1 MDNPIL
7 DRLFEYDNYRF
18 FLKDYFQVQKE
29 LKESFSHR
37 YFARRA
43 GFSSSGFFHHVIEG
57 KRGLTEKSM
66 EKMIKGLSL
75 RGRKATF
82 FKNLVLFNQAKELE
96 EREKYFKVIDRI
108 RKTSYIYK
116 VKKKQFTFYEEWYH
130 PVIRELAASKNWN
143 GNFAALASLVVPAI
157 SAEKAKSSVEL
168 LENIGMIKKIDEGK
182 YIQVQDAVTASDVP
196 VVVTRKMRKDYLQ
209 LAEKAMEQLPLEE
222 RLISGVT
229 VSMSRERFDK
239 IVLKLDEV
247 RQMILADAL
256 EEDSQKQSVYQINF
270 QAFPLSRETSF
281 EKFKG
286 EKND

>member
-1 MDNPIL
+1 MDNPVL
-7 DRLFEYDNYRF
+7 DKLFEYDNYRF

-57 KRGLTEKSM
+57 KRGLTDKSM

-96 EREKYFKVIDRI
+96 ERERYFKVIDRI

-116 VKKKQFTFYEEWYH
+116 IKRKQFTYYEEWYH
-130 PVIRELAASKNWN
+130 SIIRELVVSSNWK
-143 GNFAALASLVVPAI
+143 GNYAALGALVVPAI
-157 SAEKAKSSVEL
+157 SAEKAKSSVQL
-168 LENIGMIKKIDEGK
+168 LENIGMIKKTTNGT

-196 VVVTRKMRKDYLQ
+196 TVVTRKVRKDYLQ
-209 LAEKAMEQLPLEE
+209 LAEKAMEQLPLDE

-229 VSMSRERFDK
+229 VSMSRSRFNK
-239 IVLKLDEV
+239 IVAKLDEV

-256 EEDSQKQSVYQINF
+256 EEDAQKQSVYQINF

-281 EKFKG
+281 NNIKE

>member
-96 EREKYFKVIDRI
+96 EREKYFKVLDRI

-116 VKKKQFTFYEEWYH
+116 VQKKQYNFYEEWYH
-130 PVIRELAASKNWN
+130 PVIRELVLSNHWN
-143 GNFAALASLVVPAI
+143 GNYGALGALVVPSI
-157 SAEKAKSSVEL
+157 SAEKAKNSVEL
-168 LENIGMIKKIDEGK
+168 LESIGLIKKRKDGK

-196 VVVTRKMRKDYLQ
+196 VVVTRKMRKDYLH
-209 LAEKAMEQLPLEE
+209 LAEKAMEQLPLNE

-229 VSMSRERFDK
+229 VSMSKERFKK
-239 IVLKLDEV
+239 IINKLDEV
-247 RQMILADAL
+247 RQIILADAL
-256 EEDSQKQSVYQINF
+256 EEDFEKQSVYQINF
-270 QAFPLSRETSF
+270 QAFPLSREASF
-281 EKFKG
+281 DCEK
-286 EKND
+286 EENDD

>member
-1 MDNPIL
+1 MDNPVL

-96 EREKYFKVIDRI
+96 ERERYFKVIDRI

-116 VKKKQFTFYEEWYH
+116 IKRKQFAYYEEWYH
-130 PVIRELAASKNWN
+130 SIIRELVTSSKWK
-143 GNFAALASLVVPAI
+143 GNYAALGALVVPAI

-168 LENIGMIKKIDEGK
+168 LESIGMIKKGEDGS
-182 YIQVQDAVTASDVP
+182 YSQVQDAVTASEVP
-196 VVVTRKMRKDYLQ
+196 AVVTRKVRKDYLK
-209 LAEKAMEQLPLEE
+209 LAEKAMEQLPIEE

-229 VSMSRERFDK
+229 VSMSRSRFDK
-239 IVLKLDEV
+239 IVAKLDEV

-256 EEDSQKQSVYQINF
+256 EEDEQKQSVYQINF

-281 EKFKG
+281 LNLKG